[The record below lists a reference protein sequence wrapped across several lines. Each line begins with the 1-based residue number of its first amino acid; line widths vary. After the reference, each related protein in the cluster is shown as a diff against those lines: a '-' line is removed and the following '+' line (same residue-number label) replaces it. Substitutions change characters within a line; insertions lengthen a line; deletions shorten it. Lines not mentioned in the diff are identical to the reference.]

1 MAGLLAGKVAFVT
14 GAARGQGRSHAMA
27 LAREGAAVIATD
39 ICRQVDTVPYPLAS
53 EEDLAETARLVEQ
66 IGGRCVTAVADVR
79 SRHELVAAV
88 EAGTSEL
95 GRLDIVVANAGV
107 AQGLLEH
114 ETTTVDEQW
123 ADYIAINLTGAWN
136 TIKAT
141 QDALVSSGGGGS
153 ITIISS
159 TSGLKGMSR
168 GDARADAYTAAKHG
182 LTGLMRAYAI
192 ELGPQSI
199 RVNTVHPTGMH
210 TPMVDNPAMGAW
222 IEANTSRVAGS
233 FGDAMHRGFIDVQ
246 EISDA
251 IVFLASEKARSITG
265 VALPVD
271 AGFTIV

>member
-1 MAGLLAGKVAFVT
+1 MAGLLTGKVAFVT
-14 GAARGQGRSHAMA
+14 GAARGQGRSHAIA

-53 EEDLAETARLVEQ
+53 EDDLAETAKLVEQ
-66 IGGRCVTAVADVR
+66 VGGRCVTAVADVR
-79 SRHELVAAV
+79 SRQAIVDAV
-88 EAGTSEL
+88 TVGTSAF

-107 AQGLLEH
+107 AQGLLDE
-114 ETTTVDEQW
+114 ETTTIDAQW

-141 QDALVSSGGGGS
+141 QEALVESGDGGS
-153 ITIISS
+153 IVIISS
-159 TSGLKGMSR
+159 TSGLRGMSR
-168 GDARADAYTAAKHG
+168 GDARSDAYTAAKHG

-192 ELGPQSI
+192 ELGPASI
-199 RVNTVHPTGMH
+199 RVNTVHPTAMH
-210 TPMVDNPAMGAW
+210 TAMVDNPAMGAW
-222 IEANTSRVAGS
+222 IEANTTRVAGS

-251 IVFLASEKARSITG
+251 IVFLASERARSITG